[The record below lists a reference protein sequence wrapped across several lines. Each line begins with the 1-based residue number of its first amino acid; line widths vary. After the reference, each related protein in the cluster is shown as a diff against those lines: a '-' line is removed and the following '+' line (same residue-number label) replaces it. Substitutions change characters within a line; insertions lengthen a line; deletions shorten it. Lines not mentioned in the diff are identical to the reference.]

1 LTIVWAPEAADDLD
15 AAVGYLA
22 ERNPEAASKLAESVV
37 ALVEWLAST
46 PIDGPAHRLR
56 TGEIVRGWPHPPLRI
71 YYQRA
76 KDTLRIV
83 RVYHQRREPITR

>member
-1 LTIVWAPEAADDLD
+1 MRIVWAPEAADDLD

-22 ERNPEAASKLAESVV
+22 ERNAGAASKLAESVV

-46 PIDGPAHRLR
+46 PVDGPAHRLR

-76 KDTLRIV
+76 EDTLRIV